1 MQRSASVTP
10 SPRALEL
17 ASHLRRTDQHIQ
29 SVTFHRWPYGASS
42 QELPDLQVLVA
53 HSEDEGLSSYHYL
66 TAGASDILDQ
76 PGYGL
81 EFCFQ
86 SNVESDQH
94 IELMVLVVYMHLD
107 PSHRLGVGHT
117 MNVGRP
123 ILAGSRLDRLL
134 VSLPYPYGEDFEF
147 VHFADGHHAR
157 LLWLMPICPSEE
169 RACHEEGLDSLEA
182 KFEEAQVD
190 FLDAFR
196 DCVT

>member
-1 MQRSASVTP
+1 MQHSALVEP

-17 ASHLRRTDQHIQ
+17 ASHLRCADTHIQ
-29 SVTFHRWPYGASS
+29 TIAFHRWPYGASS
-42 QELPDLQVLVA
+42 RDLPGLQVLVA
-53 HSEDEGLSSYHYL
+53 HSECEGRSSFHYL

-86 SNVESDQH
+86 SNVEADQH
-94 IELMVLVVYMHLD
+94 VELVVLVAYMHLD
-107 PSHRLGVGHT
+107 SRHRLGVGHT
-117 MNVGRP
+117 MNIGRP
-123 ILAGSRLDRLL
+123 ILAGSRLDRIL
-134 VSLPYPYGEDFEF
+134 VSLPYPYGEGFEF

-169 RACHEEGLDSLEA
+169 RACHEDGLDSLEA
-182 KFEEAQVD
+182 KLEEAQVD

-196 DCVT
+196 DCVA